1 MHNAVE
7 APVVKTEQI
16 KSPVAMRIHEVQG
29 KDTLYSLSKLYG
41 ISVDQIKALNGLT
54 DTNLSIGQLLVIS
67 K

>member
-1 MHNAVE
+1 MAAFDTCNGIIY
-7 APVVKTEQI
+7 TI
-16 KSPVAMRIHEVQG
+16 KKG
-29 KDTLYSLSKLYG
+29 DTLYSLSKVYG